1 MGNKKKKVGAMKKIF
16 ILHGWT
22 QSLEK
27 WENVVRVLKSEG
39 IEGVLLKIPGL
50 TCPIDRVWNIDD
62 YVSWLSK
69 ELDAEEGKVILLG
82 HSNGGRI
89 SIAFAKAYPQK
100 IEKLILVDSAGVHH
114 NELPVRLKRFLFGTA
129 AKYGKKITSSI
140 AMRKMLYKIA
150 RVKDYDEADELVKK
164 TLINL
169 WKSDEKRIYKDIN
182 VPVSIIWGENDHT
195 TPLSDGKKINKAIKD
210 SKFFVINS
218 ARHAP
223 QFTNTKEFVD
233 LVSKIISS

>member
-1 MGNKKKKVGAMKKIF
+1 MKKIF

-27 WENVVRVLKSEG
+27 WENVVRALKSEG

-50 TCPIDRVWNIDD
+50 TWPIDRVWNIDD

-69 ELDAEEGKVILLG
+69 ELDAEKGKVILLG

-89 SIAFAKAYPQK
+89 SIAYAKNHSEK
-100 IEKLILVDSAGVHH
+100 IEKLILVDSAGMHH

-195 TPLSDGKKINKAIKD
+195 TPLSDAKKLNKAIKD
-210 SKFFVINS
+210 SKFFVING

>member
-1 MGNKKKKVGAMKKIF
+1 MKKVF

-22 QSLEK
+22 QSLDK
-27 WENVVRVLKSEG
+27 WENVVRALKNEG
-39 IEGVLLKIPGL
+39 LDGVLLKIPGL

-89 SIAFAKAYPQK
+89 SIAYAQAQPQK

-114 NELPVRLKRFLFGTA
+114 RELPIRLKRFLFGTA
-129 AKYGKKITSSI
+129 AKYGKKITSSV
-140 AMRKMLYKIA
+140 AMRKLLYRIA
-150 RVKDYDEADELVKK
+150 RTKDYNEADLLLKR

-169 WKSDEKRIYKDIN
+169 WDSDKKKNYERINI
-182 VPVSIIWGENDHT
+182 PTFIIWGENDST
-195 TPLSDGKKINKAIKD
+195 TPIKDARIINKAIE
-210 SKFFVINS
+210 SSSLFIIS
-218 ARHAP
+218 GARHAP
-223 QFTNTKEFVD
+223 QFTNTKEFVSI
-233 LVSKIISS
+233 VKKILS